1 MRGYQ
6 RKIVYLKNTGSPYFE
21 QAYFVVR
28 DDVNEDAGTVPR
40 LSDEADRILGEHVRP
55 KKRGF
60 FYKRELLF
68 FLAGVSVALGL
79 SVMAFLICFR

>member
-1 MRGYQ
+1 MKGYQ

-28 DDVNEDAGTVPR
+28 DGVDETNGTVPR
-40 LSDEADRILGEHVRP
+40 LSDEADRILGEHIRQ

-60 FYKRELLF
+60 FLKRELLF
-68 FLAGVSVALGL
+68 FLAGVSVALSL
-79 SVMAFLICFR
+79 SAAVLALCFL